1 MDKWLTVLLLRADNV
16 TLEKIAEMT
25 GYSRS
30 QVSNI
35 LKLYAESG
43 LEGITSNHY
52 PGNRRYL
59 TIEEE
64 SAILEQFRQ
73 RAEAGQIIEVKEI
86 RKVYEA
92 AVGHEVSYSQI
103 YNVLHRHNWRKVM
116 PRRKHPKKATP
127 EAIEQIWKEIRK
139 RGFRN
144 EAFHTLEKVVDRL
157 CDTVMELTNEV
168 ISSITCRQ
176 WIRKCF
182 A

>member
-1 MDKWLTVLLLRADNV
+1 MKPKIRITEEEKETVQKAQRANRDKRVDKWLTVLLLRADNV
-16 TLEKIAEMT
+16 TLEKIAERT

-52 PGNRRYL
+52 HGNRRYL

-86 RKVYEA
+86 RKVYET

-103 YNVLHRHNWRKVM
+103 YCVLKRHNWRKVM
-116 PRRKHPKKATP
+116 PRRRHPNKATP
-127 EAIEQIWKEIRK
+127 EAIEASKKLRV
-139 RGFRN
+139 
-144 EAFHTLEKVVDRL
+144 L
-157 CDTVMELTNEV
+157 
-168 ISSITCRQ
+168 
-176 WIRKCF
+176 
-182 A
+182 